1 MSAGKSVWDELGL
14 SNDTQLM
21 PLKAISRAKGRPN
34 KKDAN
39 RVSAYNP
46 RAAQPTRP
54 TVNAVGE
61 LLYVQKN
68 KCKKCGQYGHS
79 KGLCQGRGYI
89 GSIADSMQAEL
100 YEQRLQEASAKRK
113 RKRADES
120 SAE

>member
-14 SNDTQLM
+14 PNDTQLM

-68 KCKKCGQYGHS
+68 KCRKCGQYGHS

-89 GSIADSMQAEL
+89 GSIADSMQVN
-100 YEQRLQEASAKRK
+100 ASGIV
-113 RKRADES
+113 RATVAGS
-120 SAE
+120 

>member
-14 SNDTQLM
+14 PNDTQLM

-113 RKRADES
+113 RKRADEPS
-120 SAE
+120 VE

>member
-14 SNDTQLM
+14 PNDTQLM

>member
-14 SNDTQLM
+14 PNDTQLM

-68 KCKKCGQYGHS
+68 KCRKCGQYGHS

>member
-14 SNDTQLM
+14 PNDTQLM

-68 KCKKCGQYGHS
+68 KCRKCGQYGHS

-113 RKRADES
+113 RKRADEP
-120 SAE
+120 A